1 MVRTGRYAWLFAV
14 AAAALAGCGGSSHHV
29 TTSAS
34 AELFA
39 APFTPPPDAPT
50 LPSATSKPMV
60 CTVYEA
66 GYSNQVIFASD
77 TFDVRAECQAW
88 TRNRSDEGYLWGYQ
102 PAQASVA
109 PTESRQVCYVA
120 DRWGIVAAR
129 VIEATGLRRASAQQA
144 AQASSACSSLLASGW
159 IRLGPA
165 RRTGNHR

>member
-1 MVRTGRYAWLFAV
+1 MA
-14 AAAALAGCGGSSHHV
+14 
-29 TTSAS
+29 
-34 AELFA
+34 LFA

-66 GYSNQVIFASD
+66 GYSTQVIFASE

-102 PAQASVA
+102 PARASVA

-129 VIEATGLRRASAQQA
+129 VIEATGLRAASAQQA

-159 IRLGPA
+159 LRLG
-165 RRTGNHR
+165 RHERTNAHR